1 MTFNTDNKNHQYIKH
16 TLEPIVELN
25 AGNILSFEMVSYTAN
40 RMVLDEHYFCNAE
53 RRALV
58 SLFIRQLEFFQK
70 LNRHDEHLY
79 HTVFINVEPA
89 AFNELISWED
99 FLPFVLQFNINIEFD
114 NEAVSNGIPDETI
127 KNVSQ
132 LRELGVKLWIKN
144 ADEAV
149 RSLADELQNAFD
161 GIKINKRFFWQCF
174 NRNDTTFIEHVAAIW
189 GSESVIVE
197 GVENKHHLS
206 FVKAQGLVQG
216 QGFHWRARLLRHTT
230 WH

>member
-16 TLEPIVELN
+16 TLDPIVELN

-99 FLPFVLQFNINIEFD
+99 FLPFVLQFNINI
-114 NEAVSNGIPDETI
+114 
-127 KNVSQ
+127 
-132 LRELGVKLWIKN
+132 R
-144 ADEAV
+144 V
-149 RSLADELQNAFD
+149 RA
-161 GIKINKRFFWQCF
+161 
-174 NRNDTTFIEHVAAIW
+174 
-189 GSESVIVE
+189 
-197 GVENKHHLS
+197 
-206 FVKAQGLVQG
+206 
-216 QGFHWRARLLRHTT
+216 
-230 WH
+230 